1 MTPGEVAPWGIAGVL
16 TLKEAYGFFTAGQ
29 KFDDRVKKHIAEDK
43 ANNVKA
49 DDLQRQMTQKE
60 FEHMAGDIRRIS
72 DSIAD
77 ILRMLRESVATKQ
90 DILQHDFRLDNLEES
105 NREHYES
112 FKAIRED
119 FAALQVACA
128 KLHRSGDTHGVK
140 KESIR

>member
-77 ILRMLRESVATKQ
+77 ILRMLRE
-90 DILQHDFRLDNLEES
+90 
-105 NREHYES
+105 
-112 FKAIRED
+112 
-119 FAALQVACA
+119 
-128 KLHRSGDTHGVK
+128 
-140 KESIR
+140 